1 MLKQLDTDFAEIYG
15 LNNYLSLAKQLYY
28 TLHLMVMNK
37 ASILRIFITTII
49 ISSFSFGQFGTVDVS
64 FDDRLLRDGDRQQL
78 LPLKDEIKRF
88 FQNTEW
94 DDEYSDLEIPL
105 HIQIIFEGTSSKGS
119 AQLYLSQALFSNG
132 IDQRYFDK
140 SFQFTYNESGS
151 LYYDAVLFDP
161 LSSFLAFYANIILAG
176 EIDTYELKGGNKFYE
191 IARAIALRGAA
202 SDYPRGWT
210 KRIRTEDLLS
220 SNHGLR
226 KIRLA
231 TYYGIELF
239 EYGEFESATKQFHNM
254 IAGLDEV
261 HNQTPREHYTMLFI
275 NGHTEKLTEIL
286 SILRLDSILNDL
298 IELDP
303 DNKKIYERGLAVSS
317 E

>member
-1 MLKQLDTDFAEIYG
+1 MKVKYITHILLITILLSGLSFA
-15 LNNYLSLAKQLYY
+15 
-28 TLHLMVMNK
+28 
-37 ASILRIFITTII
+37 
-49 ISSFSFGQFGTVDVS
+49 QFGDVDVT
-64 FDDRLLRDGDRQQL
+64 FDDRLLRDGDRQEL
-78 LPLKDEIKRF
+78 LSLKDEIKRF

-94 DDEYSDLEIPL
+94 DEEYNDLEIPL

-119 AQLYLSQALFSNG
+119 EQIYLSQALFSNG

-140 SFQFTYNESGS
+140 TFQFTYNESGS
-151 LYYDAVLFDP
+151 LYYDAVLFNP
-161 LSSFLAFYANIILAG
+161 LSSFLAYYANLILAG
-176 EIDTYELKGGNKFYE
+176 EADTYEFKAGNKFYE

-202 SDYPRGWT
+202 SDYPRGWSE
-210 KRIRTEDLLS
+210 RIRIENLLS

-226 KIRLA
+226 KVRLA

-239 EYGEFESATKQFHNM
+239 EYGKLESATKQFHKM

-261 HNQTPREHYTMLFI
+261 YNQTSRDQYTVLFM
-275 NGHTEKLTEIL
+275 NGHAKRLSEIL
-286 SILRLDSILNDL
+286 SILRLDSILEDL

-303 DNKKIYERGLAVSS
+303 DNREIYGRGLSVSS

>member
-1 MLKQLDTDFAEIYG
+1 MNIRQIAHNAIALLIFSTASFA
-15 LNNYLSLAKQLYY
+15 
-28 TLHLMVMNK
+28 
-37 ASILRIFITTII
+37 
-49 ISSFSFGQFGTVDVS
+49 QFGTVNIS
-64 FDDRLLRDGDRQQL
+64 FDTRLLSDGDRQQL

-94 DDEYSDLEIPL
+94 DEEYSDLEIPL
-105 HIQIIFEGTSSKGS
+105 HVQIEFEGTASKGS
-119 AQLYLSQALFSNG
+119 EQLYLSQALFSNG

-151 LYYDAVLFDP
+151 LYYDAVLFNP

-176 EIDTYELKGGNKFYE
+176 EADTYEPRGGNRFYE
-191 IARAIALRGAA
+191 IARAIAIRGAA
-202 SDYPRGWT
+202 SDYQRGWA
-210 KRIRTEDLLS
+210 KRIRTEYLLS

-226 KIRLA
+226 KVRLA

-239 EYGEFESATKQFHNM
+239 EYGELESATKQFHKM
-254 IAGLDEV
+254 IAGLDEA
-261 HNQTPREHYTMLFI
+261 HSQTPRDHYTILFMD
-275 NGHTEKLTEIL
+275 GHAEKLTEIL

-298 IELDP
+298 IELDT
-303 DNKKIYERGLAVSS
+303 DNREIYKRGLSVNS

>member
-1 MLKQLDTDFAEIYG
+1 MNIRKIAYNAIALLIFSTATFA
-15 LNNYLSLAKQLYY
+15 
-28 TLHLMVMNK
+28 
-37 ASILRIFITTII
+37 
-49 ISSFSFGQFGTVDVS
+49 QFGTVDVS

-94 DDEYSDLEIPL
+94 DEEYNDLKIPL
-105 HIQIIFEGTSSKGS
+105 HVQIVFEGTSSKGS
-119 AQLYLSQALFSNG
+119 AQVYLSQALFSNG
-132 IDQRYFDK
+132 TDQRYFDK
-140 SFQFTYNESGS
+140 SFQFTYNESGA
-151 LYYDAVLFDP
+151 LYYDAVLFNP
-161 LSSFLAFYANIILAG
+161 LTSFLAYYANLIIAG
-176 EIDTYELKGGNKFYE
+176 EADTYEPQGGNRFYE

-210 KRIRTEDLLS
+210 KRIQTENLLS
-220 SNHGLR
+220 TNYGLR
-226 KIRLA
+226 KVRLA

-239 EYGEFESATKQFHNM
+239 EYGKLESATKQFHNL
-254 IAGLDEV
+254 ITGLDEV
-261 HNQTPREHYTMLFI
+261 HNQTPREHYTILFM
-275 NGHTEKLTEIL
+275 NGHAERLTEIL

-303 DNKKIYERGLAVSS
+303 DNKEIYKRGLSVRS

>member
-1 MLKQLDTDFAEIYG
+1 MKVKYITH
-15 LNNYLSLAKQLYY
+15 
-28 TLHLMVMNK
+28 TLL
-37 ASILRIFITTII
+37 IFILF
-49 ISSFSFGQFGTVDVS
+49 SGLSFAQFGNVDVT
-64 FDDRLLRDGDRQQL
+64 FDDRLLRDGDRQEL
-78 LPLKDEIKRF
+78 LLLKDEIKRF

-94 DDEYSDLEIPL
+94 DEEYNDLEIPL

-119 AQLYLSQALFSNG
+119 EQVYLSQALFSNG

-140 SFQFTYNESGS
+140 TFQFTYNESGS
-151 LYYDAVLFDP
+151 LYYDAVLFNP
-161 LSSFLAFYANIILAG
+161 LSSFLAYYANLIIAG
-176 EIDTYELKGGNKFYE
+176 EADTYELKGGNKFYE

-210 KRIRTEDLLS
+210 ERIRIENLLS

-226 KIRLA
+226 KVRLA

-239 EYGEFESATKQFHNM
+239 EYGKLESATKQFHKM

-261 HNQTPREHYTMLFI
+261 YNQTSRDHYTILFM
-275 NGHTEKLTEIL
+275 NGHAERLSEIL

-303 DNKKIYERGLAVSS
+303 DNREIYERGLSVSS

>member
-1 MLKQLDTDFAEIYG
+1 MKIKYIAHILLILILLSGLSFA
-15 LNNYLSLAKQLYY
+15 
-28 TLHLMVMNK
+28 
-37 ASILRIFITTII
+37 
-49 ISSFSFGQFGTVDVS
+49 QFGNVDVS

-78 LPLKDEIKRF
+78 LQLKDEIKRY

-94 DDEYSDLEIPL
+94 DQDYSDLAIPL

-119 AQLYLSQALFSNG
+119 QQVYLSQALFSNG

-140 SFQFTYNESGS
+140 SFQFTYNESGA

-161 LSSFLAFYANIILAG
+161 LSSFLAYYAHLIIAG
-176 EIDTYELKGGNKFYE
+176 EADTYEIKGGNRFYE

-202 SDYPRGWT
+202 SDYPRGWAE
-210 KRIRTEDLLS
+210 RIRIENLLS

-226 KIRLA
+226 KVRLA

-239 EYGEFESATKQFHNM
+239 EYGKLESATKQFENM
-254 IAGLDEV
+254 ITGLVEV
-261 HNQTPREHYTMLFI
+261 HNQAPRDYYTMLFMD
-275 NGHTEKLTEIL
+275 GHAERLTEIL
-286 SILRLDSILNDL
+286 SILRQDAILKDL

-303 DNKKIYERGLAVSS
+303 DNRENYERGLSISS

>member
-1 MLKQLDTDFAEIYG
+1 MKQIDTYLVKINDLI
-15 LNNYLSLAKQLYY
+15 NYLSLAKQLYN
-28 TLHLMVMNK
+28 TLHLMVMNRT
-37 ASILRIFITTII
+37 SMFRILIATTII
-49 ISSFSFGQFGTVDVS
+49 SGFLFGQFGTVDVS
-64 FDDRLLRDGDRQQL
+64 FDDRLLRDSDRQQL

-94 DDEYSDLEIPL
+94 DDDYSDLEIPL

-119 AQLYLSQALFSNG
+119 AQVYLSQALFSNG

-140 SFQFTYNESGS
+140 SFQFIYNESGS

-176 EIDTYELKGGNKFYE
+176 EADTYEFKGGNRFYE

-202 SDYPRGWT
+202 SDYSRGWT
-210 KRIRTEDLLS
+210 KRIQTETILS
-220 SNHGLR
+220 GNHGLR
-226 KIRLA
+226 KVRLA

-239 EYGEFESATKQFHNM
+239 EYGELESATKQFHKM
-254 IAGLDEV
+254 IEGLDEV
-261 HNQTPREHYTMLFI
+261 YNQSSRDHYTVLFM
-275 NGHTEKLTEIL
+275 NGHAERLTEIL
-286 SILRLDSILNDL
+286 SILRLDSILKDL

-303 DNKKIYERGLAVSS
+303 DNKEIYERGL
-317 E
+317 

>member
-1 MLKQLDTDFAEIYG
+1 MKVKYIT
-15 LNNYLSLAKQLYY
+15 Y
-28 TLHLMVMNK
+28 TLL
-37 ASILRIFITTII
+37 IFILF
-49 ISSFSFGQFGTVDVS
+49 SGLSFAQFGNVDVT
-64 FDDRLLRDGDRQQL
+64 FDDRLLRDGDRQKL
-78 LPLKDEIKRF
+78 LLLKGEIKRF

-94 DDEYSDLEIPL
+94 DEEYNDLEIPL

-119 AQLYLSQALFSNG
+119 EQVYLSQALFSNG

-140 SFQFTYNESGS
+140 TFQFTYNESGS
-151 LYYDAVLFDP
+151 LYYDAVLFNP
-161 LSSFLAFYANIILAG
+161 LSSFLAYYANLIIAG
-176 EIDTYELKGGNKFYE
+176 EADTYELKGGNKFYE

-210 KRIRTEDLLS
+210 ERIRIENLLS

-226 KIRLA
+226 KVRLA

-239 EYGEFESATKQFHNM
+239 EYGKLESATKQFHKM

-261 HNQTPREHYTMLFI
+261 YNQTSRDHYTILFM
-275 NGHTEKLTEIL
+275 NGHAERLSEIL

-303 DNKKIYERGLAVSS
+303 DNREIYERGLSVSS

>member
-1 MLKQLDTDFAEIYG
+1 M
-15 LNNYLSLAKQLYY
+15 
-28 TLHLMVMNK
+28 
-37 ASILRIFITTII
+37 
-49 ISSFSFGQFGTVDVS
+49 DVS
-64 FDDRLLRDGDRQQL
+64 FDNRLLRDSDRQQL
-78 LPLKDEIKRF
+78 LPLKGKIKRF

-94 DDEYSDLEIPL
+94 NDEYNDLGIPL
-105 HIQIIFEGTSSKGS
+105 HVQIIFEGTSSKGS
-119 AQLYLSQALFSNG
+119 AQVYLAQALFLNG

-140 SFQFTYNESGS
+140 SFQFIYNESGS

-176 EIDTYELKGGNKFYE
+176 EADTYEPKGGNRFYE

-202 SDYPRGWT
+202 SDYQRGWT
-210 KRIRTEDLLS
+210 KRIRTENILS

-226 KIRLA
+226 KVRLA

-239 EYGEFESATKQFHNM
+239 EYGELESATKQFYKM
-254 IAGLDEV
+254 VAGLDEV
-261 HNQTPREHYTMLFI
+261 HSQTPRDHYTMLFM
-275 NGHTEKLTEIL
+275 NGHAERLTEIL

-298 IELDP
+298 VELDP
-303 DNKKIYERGLAVSS
+303 DNEEIYERGLSVNS

>member
-1 MLKQLDTDFAEIYG
+1 
-15 LNNYLSLAKQLYY
+15 
-28 TLHLMVMNK
+28 MNQ
-37 ASILRIFITTII
+37 ASMFRILIATII
-49 ISSFSFGQFGTVDVS
+49 VSGFTFGQFGTVDVS
-64 FDDRLLRDGDRQQL
+64 FDDRLLRDSDRQQL

-119 AQLYLSQALFSNG
+119 AQVYLSQALFSNG

-140 SFQFTYNESGS
+140 SFQFIYNESGS

-161 LSSFLAFYANIILAG
+161 LSSFLAFYANLIIAG
-176 EIDTYELKGGNKFYE
+176 EADTYEPKGGNRFYE
-191 IARAIALRGAA
+191 IARAIALRGAT
-202 SDYPRGWT
+202 SDYSRGWT
-210 KRIRTEDLLS
+210 KRIQTENNLS

-226 KIRLA
+226 KVRLA

-239 EYGEFESATKQFHNM
+239 EYGELESATKQFHKM
-254 IAGLDEV
+254 IEGLDEV
-261 HNQTPREHYTMLFI
+261 YNQSSRDHYTVLFM
-275 NGHTEKLTEIL
+275 NGHAKRLSEIL
-286 SILRLDSILNDL
+286 SILRLDSILEDL

-303 DNKKIYERGLAVSS
+303 DNREIYGRGLSVSS

>member
-1 MLKQLDTDFAEIYG
+1 MKVKYITH
-15 LNNYLSLAKQLYY
+15 
-28 TLHLMVMNK
+28 TLL
-37 ASILRIFITTII
+37 IFILF
-49 ISSFSFGQFGTVDVS
+49 SGLSFAQFGNVDVT

-78 LPLKDEIKRF
+78 LLLKDEIKRF

-94 DDEYSDLEIPL
+94 DEEYSDLEIPL

-119 AQLYLSQALFSNG
+119 EKVYLSQALFSNG

-140 SFQFTYNESGS
+140 TFQFTYNESGS
-151 LYYDAVLFDP
+151 LYYDAVLFNP
-161 LSSFLAFYANIILAG
+161 LSSFLAYYANLIIAG
-176 EIDTYELKGGNKFYE
+176 EADTYELKGGNKFYE

-210 KRIRTEDLLS
+210 ERIRIENLLS

-226 KIRLA
+226 KVRLA

-239 EYGEFESATKQFHNM
+239 EYGKLESATKQFHKM
-254 IAGLDEV
+254 IVGLDEV
-261 HNQTPREHYTMLFI
+261 YNQTSRDHYTILFM
-275 NGHTEKLTEIL
+275 NGHAERLSEIL

-303 DNKKIYERGLAVSS
+303 DNREIYERGLSVSS